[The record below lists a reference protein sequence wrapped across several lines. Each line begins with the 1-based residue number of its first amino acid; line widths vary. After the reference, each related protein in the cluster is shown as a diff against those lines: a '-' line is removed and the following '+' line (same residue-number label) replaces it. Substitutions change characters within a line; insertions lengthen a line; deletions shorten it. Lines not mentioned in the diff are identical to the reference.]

1 LCGPRPDLPLSLLA
15 HVSRRGIS
23 NYDADWSHFDDRA
36 MQFSDER
43 PRIPPETP
51 ELLMQQTLPE
61 SLYRRFGDVF
71 AVQLKKCELP
81 LTPEM
86 YKSGIRKFRSE

>member
-1 LCGPRPDLPLSLLA
+1 
-15 HVSRRGIS
+15 
-23 NYDADWSHFDDRA
+23 
-36 MQFSDER
+36 
-43 PRIPPETP
+43 
-51 ELLMQQTLPE
+51 MQQTLPE